1 MSDDRIINFNDLK
14 NKVKET
20 DIDKFEQY
28 VYDLYYSLMN
38 GNMNMAEF
46 SRKIMNYMQE
56 NDISQEKFLNIQKKF
71 MERYGMDS
79 NMVDEQLK
87 HFGIDPQATE
97 FKVEDVQK
105 AQQSINFYEKYG
117 TKINAKSIVTT
128 YIKNDINDIEISID
142 QEKVIL
148 YSSKK
153 ISLMDSELNEFLLG
167 YKNML
172 NKSVRVVICEN
183 YSEYDY

>member
-105 AQQSINFYEKYG
+105 AQQSINFYEKY
-117 TKINAKSIVTT
+117 
-128 YIKNDINDIEISID
+128 IKNDINDIEISID